1 MTDDILC
8 GVRRQTIQSLWHTGC
23 PKKVAFTLLSHCCLL
38 LILPAHDQQI
48 CSSETPRWKS
58 KSKFLGNPVL
68 QERTNEYHRKHIALY
83 DITLKTSKNNEFG
96 VFGRSWARIWVR
108 QIWSSG
114 VSLKRSLPD
123 FPIGLRTKNQLCAIC
138 LSKKGVFV
146 KQATVQACSSLPF
159 SSYLFLFLLCKIWS
173 WYFWYFPI
181 CDERILFLD
190 LFRFQYRAQ
199 QRVAVYIL
207 SPSCVHIPGLS
218 MCLLCLCNGIK
229 VAQRVYYR
237 YPISSWNTNK

>member
-48 CSSETPRWKS
+48 CSSETNRWKS

-83 DITLKTSKNNEFG
+83 DITLKTSTNTEFG
-96 VFGRSWARIWVR
+96 VFGCSWARIWAR

-114 VSLKRSLPD
+114 VSLKRSCKMLFRRVGLRSIGPSSQKLWPNKI
-123 FPIGLRTKNQLCAIC
+123 FGWFLHCNEIVKLHTGGPGSFIGL
-138 LSKKGVFV
+138 
-146 KQATVQACSSLPF
+146 
-159 SSYLFLFLLCKIWS
+159 
-173 WYFWYFPI
+173 
-181 CDERILFLD
+181 
-190 LFRFQYRAQ
+190 
-199 QRVAVYIL
+199 
-207 SPSCVHIPGLS
+207 
-218 MCLLCLCNGIK
+218 
-229 VAQRVYYR
+229 
-237 YPISSWNTNK
+237 

>member
-23 PKKVAFTLLSHCCLL
+23 PKKVAFTLLSHCCRL

-96 VFGRSWARIWVR
+96 VFGRSWARIWAR

-123 FPIGLRTKNQLCAIC
+123 FPIGLRTKNQLCGIWM
-138 LSKKGVFV
+138 SKKGVFV

-159 SSYLFLFLLCKIWS
+159 SSYLFLFLLFKIWCLVLIFLVFS
-173 WYFWYFPI
+173 YLWWAHSFFWIYSDFNTELSSEWQYIYFLQVVFI
-181 CDERILFLD
+181 
-190 LFRFQYRAQ
+190 FQACPCAFYVCA
-199 QRVAVYIL
+199 
-207 SPSCVHIPGLS
+207 
-218 MCLLCLCNGIK
+218 ME
-229 VAQRVYYR
+229 
-237 YPISSWNTNK
+237 

>member
-96 VFGRSWARIWVR
+96 VFGRSWAHIWAR

-123 FPIGLRTKNQLCAIC
+123 FPIGLRTKNQLCAIWI
-138 LSKKGVFV
+138 SKKRCFCETPYCTCMFCFSFFFLSVLILTLQNLVLIFWVF
-146 KQATVQACSSLPF
+146 
-159 SSYLFLFLLCKIWS
+159 SYLWWAHSFFGSIPISIQSSAASGSIYTFSKLCSYSRLVHVPFMFVQWNKS
-173 WYFWYFPI
+173 
-181 CDERILFLD
+181 CAES
-190 LFRFQYRAQ
+190 
-199 QRVAVYIL
+199 IL
-207 SPSCVHIPGLS
+207 S
-218 MCLLCLCNGIK
+218 
-229 VAQRVYYR
+229 
-237 YPISSWNTNK
+237 ISHQLVEY